1 MSFDWDKLRVF
12 QVVAESGSFTH
23 AAEQLNLSQSAVSR
37 QISGLEV
44 EVGVKLFCR
53 HARGLMLTEQGNMLY
68 STASDIAIKLEN
80 VQVLLSES
88 DNKPAGKLRIATTI
102 DLGQNLLG
110 DNFQEFLCLY
120 PDIKIQ
126 FILDNKDIDI
136 SMNYADC
143 AICLRKQHHLS
154 LIQRKLVTINMH
166 AYASPNY
173 LESHG
178 EPTSIQDLDNHNLIT
193 FGDCVPKSMANFNWL
208 AVLGRPPDLP
218 RIPYLQV
225 NSYLSIMKCCML
237 GSGIAML
244 PNYIIKNNSNLVR
257 IMSNFDMP
265 SFEVY
270 FCYPDFLK
278 NNGKLKAFRD
288 FIVLKSKNWQF

>member
-12 QVVAESGSFTH
+12 HIVAESGSLTH

-44 EVGVKLFCR
+44 EVGVKLFYR

-68 STASDIAIKLEN
+68 SIACDIALKLEN
-80 VQVLLSES
+80 AQALLHEA

-102 DLGQNLLG
+102 DLGQNLLN

-120 PDIKIQ
+120 PDIKVQ
-126 FILDNKDIDI
+126 FILDNKDIDL

-143 AICLRKQHHLS
+143 AICLRKPHQAS

-166 AYASPNY
+166 AYASPHY
-173 LESHG
+173 LKYHG
-178 EPTSIQDLDNHNLIT
+178 EPMSIQDLDKHSLIT
-193 FGDCVPKSMANFNWL
+193 FGDFVSKPMESFNWL
-208 AVLGRPPDLP
+208 TTLGCLNDEP
-218 RIPYLQV
+218 RIPCLQI
-225 NSYLSIMKCCML
+225 NSYISIMKCCMMGL
-237 GSGIAML
+237 GVAML
-244 PNYIIKNNSNLVR
+244 PDYIVQNNPNLVM

-270 FCYPDFLK
+270 FCYPDVLK
-278 NNGKLKAFRD
+278 NTGKLKAFRD
-288 FIVLKSKNWQF
+288 FIVLKSKNWNF